1 MNLADI
7 LLPALALMLVLEG
20 LLPFLAPAA
29 WREAFVRMTEMKD
42 GQIRFMGLASMLAG
56 LLLLLFTR

>member
-1 MNLADI
+1 MSLAEV

-20 LLPFLAPAA
+20 MLPFLAPAA
-29 WREAFVRMTEMKD
+29 WRETFVRMTRMRD